1 MRVYIEFL
9 IPSYLRPNMCTDK
22 IVSAVNESTAVI
34 ILHSLKCIT
43 GLKVYND

>member
-9 IPSYLRPNMCTDK
+9 NPSYLCLNMCTDK
-22 IVSAVNESTAVI
+22 IVSAVNESATVI